1 MTRNIEVQLA
11 SPFSGYLIKYWCL
24 NDTSQCFDRWNTLY
38 RVWQITPTFWKFFTF
53 SVSVFRCVFVN
64 IQLVIMSAG
73 QRILILEALLVK
85 VLFRCTIARIWGLAE
100 RSCFRKT
107 LLWVLSLSL
116 SVRERCV
123 FNKKERKSNK
133 HFYWYDNFSVSGSS
147 RTTLI
152 SSSKR
157 PDRIGTTV
165 VANVGF
171 CEGRKLEFL
180 RGKTLNRG
188 REALRNS
195 SR

>member
-116 SVRERCV
+116 CLFVNVAFLTRKREKV
-123 FNKKERKSNK
+123 
-133 HFYWYDNFSVSGSS
+133 
-147 RTTLI
+147 I
-152 SSSKR
+152 STF
-157 PDRIGTTV
+157 IGTTTLVSV
-165 VANVGF
+165 VLRVQHWYPRARDLT
-171 CEGRKLEFL
+171 ELEL
-180 RGKTLNRG
+180 Q
-188 REALRNS
+188 
-195 SR
+195 

>member
-1 MTRNIEVQLA
+1 MILLSV
-11 SPFSGYLIKYWCL
+11 LIDETLFIVSDKLHQHFESSLPLVFLCL
-24 NDTSQCFDRWNTLY
+24 GA
-38 RVWQITPTFWKFFTF
+38 FFL
-53 SVSVFRCVFVN
+53 N

-123 FNKKERKSNK
+123 FNMKERKSNK

-180 RGKTLNRG
+180 RRKTLNRA

>member
-38 RVWQITPTFWKFFTF
+38 RVWHITPTFWKFFTF
-53 SVSVFRCVFVN
+53 SVSVFRCVFLN

-85 VLFRCTIARIWGLAE
+85 VLFRCMIARIWGLAE

-123 FNKKERKSNK
+123 FNIKREK
-133 HFYWYDNFSVSGSS
+133 V
-147 RTTLI
+147 I
-152 SSSKR
+152 STF
-157 PDRIGTTV
+157 IGTTTLVSV
-165 VANVGF
+165 VLRVQHWYPRARDLT
-171 CEGRKLEFL
+171 ELEL
-180 RGKTLNRG
+180 Q
-188 REALRNS
+188 
-195 SR
+195 